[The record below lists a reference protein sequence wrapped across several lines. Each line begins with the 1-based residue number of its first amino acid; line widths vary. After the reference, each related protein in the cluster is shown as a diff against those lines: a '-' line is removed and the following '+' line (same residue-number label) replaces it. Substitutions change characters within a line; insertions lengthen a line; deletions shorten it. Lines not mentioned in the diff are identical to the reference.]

1 MTTRHPLAEL
11 IDSVKAANGWSD
23 PQLVANAR
31 AKGYVLSKSNI
42 SRYRQP
48 VVSIKG
54 DVIQALA
61 AGLRVSPAQVAVA
74 AMQSMG
80 IQLPPYESTTPEQA
94 IKLDISL
101 SVRDK
106 GALLALLARMR
117 AEEKPSP
124 VSSGQLMHDSEPSS
138 AEVLWAAVER
148 AKFQIDDRNQR
159 DQQA

>member
-74 AMQSMG
+74 AVQSMG
-80 IQLPPYESTTPEQA
+80 IQLPAYDSITPEQA
-94 IKLDISL
+94 VRLDIGL
-101 SVRDK
+101 STRDK
-106 GALLALLARMR
+106 GALLALLAQMR
-117 AEEKPSP
+117 GTDMRTSSHGVKSP
-124 VSSGQLMHDSEPSS
+124 DQFDRWRRGGKVEHGDES
-138 AEVLWAAVER
+138 A
-148 AKFQIDDRNQR
+148 
-159 DQQA
+159 